1 MNVAGATD
9 IGQVRQSNEDS
20 ILLLH
25 HYGLF
30 AVADG
35 MGGSRGGKVASQIVT
50 GELARAALST
60 ESGLVAQELVSVL
73 RTINERIFRLGS
85 RTDAL
90 ARMGTTC
97 TAASIVGGHLAL
109 AHVGDSRAYMSR
121 DGKAFRL
128 TADHRFVQDMID
140 QGKLTEDEA
149 SQHPYRNVLTRGVGV
164 REKLDVDLLEQD
176 LRPGDALLLC
186 SDGLSDMVR
195 EEQILEGLASDRR
208 PDVLVNEL
216 VQMANDFG
224 GSDNVSVIVI
234 RVEPAD
240 ILAP

>member
-9 IGQVRQSNEDS
+9 IGQIRQSNEDS
-20 ILLLH
+20 ILLLN

-60 ESGLVAQELVSVL
+60 ESGLAADELVSVL

-109 AHVGDSRAYMSR
+109 AHVGDSRAYMAR
-121 DGKAFRL
+121 DGKAWRL

-140 QGKLTEDEA
+140 QGRLTEDEA

-164 REKLDVDLLEQD
+164 RESIDVDLLEQD
-176 LRPGDALLLC
+176 LQAGDALLLC

-195 EEQILEGLASDRR
+195 EEQILEAVASDRR

-234 RVEPAD
+234 RVEAAD
-240 ILAP
+240 IKSA

>member
-9 IGQVRQSNEDS
+9 IGQARQSNEDS

-25 HYGLF
+25 RYGLY

-60 ESGLVAQELVSVL
+60 ESGLSAQELVAVL

-97 TAASIVGGHLAL
+97 TAASIVGKHLGL
-109 AHVGDSRAYMSR
+109 AHVGDSRAYMAR
-121 DGKAFRL
+121 GGIARRL

-164 REKLDVDLLEQD
+164 REQVEIDLLEMD
-176 LRPGDALLLC
+176 LAPGDALLLC

-195 EEQILEGLASDRR
+195 EEQILEAVSSIRR

-224 GSDNVSVIVI
+224 GNDNISVIVI
-234 RVEPAD
+234 RMEPAD
-240 ILAP
+240 VAAR